1 VTRFLGAEAMPGSG
15 CPSPQEPGRPLLRGW
30 IHAVAAPAVLAAV
43 VVLAWRA
50 PTIQARV
57 SAAVFA
63 ASSVTLF
70 TVSAIY
76 HLGTWS
82 PRACQA
88 LRSIDH
94 ANILILI
101 AGTYTPVAV
110 LALHGA
116 ARLAILIV
124 VWSAAVLG
132 AVFRVAWTGLPRW
145 VYVPLYVGLGWA
157 VAIVAPQFLHDAGAA
172 AAALAIAGGG
182 LYTLGGLAY
191 GLRRPDPW
199 PRVFGFHEVFH
210 ACTVAAF
217 VCQYIAVSLIV
228 YRA

>member
-1 VTRFLGAEAMPGSG
+1 
-15 CPSPQEPGRPLLRGW
+15 LLRGW
-30 IHAVAAPAVLAAV
+30 IHAVAAPAALAAAV
-43 VVLAWRA
+43 VLTWRA
-50 PTIQARV
+50 PTIPGTV

-63 ASSVTLF
+63 ASAVLLF
-70 TVSAIY
+70 TVSAVY

-82 PRACQA
+82 PRVWRV
-88 LRSIDH
+88 LRSADH

-116 ARLAILIV
+116 TRLAILLV
-124 VWSAAVLG
+124 VWTAAILG
-132 AVFRVAWTGLPRW
+132 TVFRVAWAGLPRW
-145 VYVPLYVGLGWA
+145 VYVPLYAGLGWA
-157 VAIVAPQFLHDAGAA
+157 AAFVLPQLLHGAGAA
-172 AAALAIAGGG
+172 ALSLAVAGGV

-191 GLRRPDPW
+191 GLQQPDPW
-199 PRVFGFHEVFH
+199 PRVFGFHEIFH

-217 VCQYIAVSLIV
+217 ACQYIAISLIV

>member
-1 VTRFLGAEAMPGSG
+1 MGTQKACGPQGQLPAMTK
-15 CPSPQEPGRPLLRGW
+15 PLLRGW
-30 IHAVAAPAVLAAV
+30 IHAVAAPVALAAV
-43 VVLAWRA
+43 VVLTWRA
-50 PTIQARV
+50 PTMPAAV
-57 SAAVFA
+57 SAGVFA
-63 ASSVTLF
+63 ASAVTLF
-70 TVSAIY
+70 TMSAVY

-82 PRACQA
+82 PRVRLV

-94 ANILILI
+94 ADILILI

-116 ARLAILIV
+116 ARVAILTAT
-124 VWSAAVLG
+124 WAAAILG
-132 AVFRVAWTGLPRW
+132 AVFRVTWTGLPRW

-157 VAIVAPQFLHDAGAA
+157 AVFVLPQFLHGAGP
-172 AAALAIAGGG
+172 AALALAVAGGL

-191 GLRRPDPW
+191 GLKRPDPW

-217 VCQYIAVSLIV
+217 ACQYAAVALMV
-228 YRA
+228 RQAA